1 MMSQRESPLNTYCL
15 QWKEEIDRAVCLENG
30 DPIPIVLIA
39 NKVLYGLHL
48 CKTCMNKSILH
59 QQVDC
64 GKLDGKQFSKKHG
77 FAGYFETSAKL
88 ELVLKRP
95 FIL

>member
-1 MMSQRESPLNTYCL
+1 M
-15 QWKEEIDRAVCLENG
+15 ENG

-39 NKVLYGLHL
+39 NKVLCGLHL

-77 FAGYFETSAKL
+77 FAGYFETSAKTGAGIK
-88 ELVLKRP
+88 EAIHFMVKKV
-95 FIL
+95 